1 MEGQGIAVEG
11 NPFENLEGFESS
23 SVNAVASNTGII
35 ASTENNGANAF
46 EGIVG
51 QTLIKLPGTIDGYVE
66 YQFILGIR
74 TVFDLHYHDY
84 SGMDSS

>member
-1 MEGQGIAVEG
+1 MEAQGIAVEG

-23 SVNAVASNTGII
+23 PIDTMTDNMGLKDI
-35 ASTENNGANAF
+35 TENNGANAF

-66 YQFILGIR
+66 YLLILAVR
-74 TVFDLHYHDY
+74 PFL
-84 SGMDSS
+84 

>member
-1 MEGQGIAVEG
+1 MEAQGLAVEG

-23 SVNAVASNTGII
+23 PMDAVASNMDFTDL
-35 ASTENNGANAF
+35 TENNAANTF

-66 YQFILGIR
+66 
-74 TVFDLHYHDY
+74 
-84 SGMDSS
+84 